1 MLQGAIAMV
10 PEQQVCGRVVLLVI
24 GRDLAARV
32 FGGYI
37 RARLRRNL
45 DMLGGTAAGLAA
57 AVNDYSLDC
66 DGEAKS
72 WRARRSARAV
82 PMGA

>member
-1 MLQGAIAMV
+1 MLQGAIARV

-24 GRDLAARV
+24 GRDLAAQAASDGLATPAERHAARV

-45 DMLGGTAAGLAA
+45 DLLDAGATLAGRA
-57 AVNDYSLDC
+57 IGRDLDN
-66 DGEAKS
+66 S
-72 WRARRSARAV
+72 
-82 PMGA
+82 